1 MDRGQVGNVG
11 SMHQLGYELPERQGF
26 GGLWE
31 AVAEAAEGTHK
42 TAGEVESEPEVVAHS
57 EGPASPRTRRAI
69 ERFRAVCCD
78 VEVDAPSVA
87 AA

>member
-31 AVAEAAEGTHK
+31 AVAEAAEGSHR
-42 TAGEVESEPEVVAHS
+42 TAGEVESEPEVVAHCD
-57 EGPASPRTRRAI
+57 GPTSARTRRAI
-69 ERFRAVCCD
+69 ERFRALCCD
-78 VEVDAPSVA
+78 VAVDAPA